1 MIQKIKSF
9 TNNPNVQHSL
19 QSMKPEKSILG
30 FIGVIVFFIVP
41 EIVAFIYGADI
52 TQYAKLGLENN
63 TGMITYYYYDSLL
76 FLFEEGGS
84 WFNLVFGI
92 GLLIWLFK
100 E

>member
-52 TQYAKLGLENN
+52 TQYAKLGLENT
-63 TGMITYYYYDSLL
+63 TGMITYYYDSLL